1 MICTLFY
8 DFIHRRCHLFA
19 INLLIAN
26 EANVT
31 TGRRGCILFG
41 KDERLTRIAYDHR
54 THHRLSRCPTFN

>member
-19 INLLIAN
+19 INLQSAN

-31 TGRRGCILFG
+31 TGRRGCFLFG
-41 KDERLTRIAYDHR
+41 KDERLTRIA
-54 THHRLSRCPTFN
+54 